1 MSSSRTGARRTATR
15 RTARPRKSAPG
26 SFAGMLAKLGLA
38 SSTVKATRGR
48 R

>member
-1 MSSSRTGARRTATR
+1 MSSSRSGSSRTATR
-15 RTARPRKSAPG
+15 RTSRPRKSPPG

-38 SSTVKATRGR
+38 SSTVKSTRGR